1 VALFVLGN
9 GRSGTSAL
17 ARVLSLCGGALPP
30 GLLGATSENP
40 RGFFEP
46 RAVIHLNQAIL
57 HHHGSSG
64 YDMALDTHTD
74 GAFGVDQNAA
84 WIAKIRDYL
93 HTLPAAPF
101 VVIKEPKTTTLSGMW
116 FEAARQAG
124 FDVAAVIAVRDPGE
138 IIGSL
143 AKRADQQNYVEASPE
158 LTCAWWL
165 KYSLL
170 AERDTRGVPRVFVEY
185 SNLLADW
192 RREVKRISTAL
203 AIDLDVKDEGE
214 VDEFLTPDL
223 RHHQT
228 RGAVTEP
235 FGTDWISTVY
245 ETLAAAARDESW
257 DESELDRVFEA
268 YGASERGFRQAFED
282 SRRYRNLDRLLPP
295 FVVKLGLETLA
306 LAHRRRGTWA

>member
-1 VALFVLGN
+1 MALFVLGN

-64 YDMALDTHTD
+64 YDMALATHTD
-74 GAFGVDQNAA
+74 GAFGVEQNAA

-93 HTLPAAPF
+93 GKLPAAPLL
-101 VVIKEPKTTTLSGMW
+101 VIKEPKTTTVSGMW

-124 FDVAAVIAVRDPGE
+124 FDVAAVIAVRHPEE

-235 FGTDWISTVY
+235 CGTDWISTVY
-245 ETLAAAARDESW
+245 ETLAGWQAPAAGARQYAD
-257 DESELDRVFEA
+257 LPIEA
-268 YGASERGFRQAFED
+268 QRYVARLEEITGVPAAIISTGSAREDTIIREDSVASEWFKGAPAP
-282 SRRYRNLDRLLPP
+282 SR
-295 FVVKLGLETLA
+295 
-306 LAHRRRGTWA
+306 